1 MVQISRNNVS
11 IGFWWLLF
19 LKVFFG
25 LSICLLIMV
34 CFSSNTVEAHKP
46 SFPDGLNKSPYL
58 AFQLDDIDISQAIYQ
73 ILEKNEQV
81 WLSFD
86 PQKSNSD
93 TANIQLGIPVL
104 EETQSFRPVVAVVS
118 QNLNKIDLPFD
129 IPEGFGAILYEPN
142 DMPIREFHEPF
153 TDTNSWILIEDEFE
167 ILENGIHYVVIF
179 SETNQS
185 GKFWFATGTR
195 EVFDFSSRSEL
206 NENIS
211 KVKSFH
217 LPSTSLTNTVTV
229 SEKDNPKQTI
239 NENEFEQEKV
249 DLDDRN
255 YFKSASGYIIGGVVV
270 LIVVL
275 IFIRRRFT

>member
-1 MVQISRNNVS
+1 MLFKLRRLKLYLGLILGLTLSFCFISS
-11 IGFWWLLF
+11 IA
-19 LKVFFG
+19 
-25 LSICLLIMV
+25 
-34 CFSSNTVEAHKP
+34 EAHRP
-46 SFPDGLNKSPYL
+46 AFPDGLNKSADT

-73 ILEKNEQV
+73 VLDENEQV
-81 WLSFD
+81 WLSFY
-86 PQKSNSD
+86 PEKSNSKIA
-93 TANIQLGIPVL
+93 TIQLGIPVL
-104 EETQSFRPVVAVVS
+104 EETKLFRPKVALLS
-118 QNLNKIDLPFD
+118 PNLKQIDLPFETPD
-129 IPEGFGAILYEPN
+129 GFGAIVYES
-142 DMPIREFHEPF
+142 DDGIPIREFHEPF
-153 TDTNSWILIEDEFE
+153 TNTNSWILIEDEFE

-255 YFKSASGYIIGGVVV
+255 YFKSASGYLIAGVVV

-275 IFIRRRFT
+275 IFTRRRFS